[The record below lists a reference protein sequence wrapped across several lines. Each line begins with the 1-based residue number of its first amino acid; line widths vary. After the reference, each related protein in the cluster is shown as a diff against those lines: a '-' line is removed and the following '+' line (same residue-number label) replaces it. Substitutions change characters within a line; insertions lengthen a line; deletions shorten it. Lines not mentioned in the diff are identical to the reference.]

1 VDALLPA
8 LTDALRPGDVALLMS
23 NGSFDGLPER
33 LLAALD
39 GTPA

>member
-1 VDALLPA
+1 
-8 LTDALRPGDVALLMS
+8 VALLMS

-39 GTPA
+39 GTTSKSE